1 MKTVFWQGK
10 QFLTG
15 GDKTQKHKKMS
26 KTDVVFFKNPSTLGK
41 IFDFCIS
48 LGKDAAHVSLSVSM
62 LLND

>member
-26 KTDVVFFKNPSTLGK
+26 KTDVVFF
-41 IFDFCIS
+41 
-48 LGKDAAHVSLSVSM
+48 
-62 LLND
+62 